1 MTTRQELRQ
10 QQSIEAKQ
18 NLPSHE
24 PRHLALRWW
33 SGLVLALTLLL
44 LLVNSTL
51 LNPRFVK
58 HEITNSELESLMLNQ
73 VNSELTQYGIST
85 STLKKSTTDKLVDQ
99 AVDQV
104 YAGKKIQL
112 DFSPLLNNVN
122 SAVNSQLSQYGLSTA
137 MFSQGSSAT
146 IANTI
151 NSNVNAQL
159 NTAEVTQLI
168 DGIQVAK
175 LVVKILLVI
184 NLLLLLV
191 MLLKSIWRQQLLV
204 TWSWGGL
211 VGLII
216 YSLLILGIKTLAVQL
231 GSFNSDL
238 SPFISQVAGD
248 FLKTGIH
255 YSLVLAIVVVL
266 LFLGRLLKSWWQV
279 RR

>member
-10 QQSIEAKQ
+10 QQATDSKQ
-18 NLPSHE
+18 KLPSNE
-24 PRHLALRWW
+24 PRHLAFRWW
-33 SGLVLALTLLL
+33 SGLILAITLLL
-44 LLVNSTL
+44 TLFNSTL

-58 HEITNSELESLMLNQ
+58 HEITDSALESLILNQ

-85 STLKKSTTDKLVDQ
+85 STLKKSTTNKLVNQ

-112 DFSPLLNNVN
+112 DFSPVLNNVN

-146 IANTI
+146 ITNTI
-151 NSNVNAQL
+151 NSSINDQL
-159 NTAEVTQLI
+159 NTTEVTQLI
-168 DGIQVAK
+168 NGIRVAK
-175 LVVKILLVI
+175 LVVKTLLVV
-184 NLLLLLV
+184 NLVLLLV

-204 TWSWGGL
+204 SWSWGCL

-216 YSLLILGIKTLAVQL
+216 YSLLIAGIKTIAVQL

-248 FLKTGIH
+248 FLKIGIR
-255 YSLVLAIVVVL
+255 YSLGLAIVAVL
-266 LFLGRLLKSWWQV
+266 LFLGRFLKSWWQV

>member
-10 QQSIEAKQ
+10 QQTTESKQ
-18 NLPSHE
+18 KLPLHE
-24 PRHLALRWW
+24 PRHLAFRWW
-33 SGLVLALTLLL
+33 SGLILAITLLL
-44 LLVNSTL
+44 ALFNSTL

-58 HEITNSELESLMLNQ
+58 HEITDSALESLMLDQ

-85 STLKKSTTDKLVDQ
+85 SVLKKSTTNKLIDQ

-112 DFSPLLNNVN
+112 DFSPVLNNVN

-137 MFSQGSSAT
+137 MVSQGSLAT
-146 IANTI
+146 ITNTI

-168 DGIQVAK
+168 NGIQVAK
-175 LVVKILLVI
+175 LVVKILLVV
-184 NLLLLLV
+184 NLILLLV
-191 MLLKSIWRQQLLV
+191 MLLKSLWRQQLLV
-204 TWSWGGL
+204 SWGWGCL
-211 VGLII
+211 IGLII
-216 YSLLILGIKTLAVQL
+216 FSLLIVGIKTLAVQL

-238 SPFISQVAGD
+238 SPFVSQVAND
-248 FLKTGIH
+248 FFRTGVH
-255 YSLVLAIVVVL
+255 YSVGLAMVTVL
-266 LFLGRLLKSWWQV
+266 LLLGRLLKSWWQV